1 MIEFNATFLVAML
14 SFVVF
19 IFIMNAIFYN
29 PILSIMRKRES
40 YINSN
45 YEDAKKYSAKA
56 EEFLAERNDKLNKT
70 KIKCRNNVKNVVNK
84 AQEMAT
90 EKTRAAKD
98 QAKSKIQSK
107 KEALLKDEQVLKNAV
122 KSTVVNDLANSITS
136 KFLGNDVQPQNVN
149 YEIVNKVMD

>member
-29 PILSIMRKRES
+29 PILSIMRKRDA

-45 YEDAKKYSAKA
+45 YDDAKKYSAKA
-56 EEFLAERNDKLNKT
+56 NEFIVEREDKLKKT
-70 KIKCRNNVKNVVNK
+70 KIKCRNDVKNVVTK
-84 AQEMAT
+84 AQEMAS
-90 EKTRAAKD
+90 EKTRAARE

-107 KEALLKDEQVLKNAV
+107 KEALLKDEQALKNVV
-122 KSTVVNDLANSITS
+122 KSTVVNDLATSIAS
-136 KFLGNDVQPQNVN
+136 KFLGNDVTPQSVN